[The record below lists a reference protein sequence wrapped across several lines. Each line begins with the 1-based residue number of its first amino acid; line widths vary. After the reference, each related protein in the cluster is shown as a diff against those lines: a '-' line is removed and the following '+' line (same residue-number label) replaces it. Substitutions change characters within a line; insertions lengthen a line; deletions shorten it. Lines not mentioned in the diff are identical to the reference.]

1 MNGFFISKLYT
12 QEEGV
17 PLSILEMFSDYNLK
31 LKVRNLGKFPIITN
45 IEDLNYNHEPLII
58 MATGLEVITE
68 VL

>member
-1 MNGFFISKLYT
+1 M
-12 QEEGV
+12 
-17 PLSILEMFSDYNLK
+17 SILEMFSDYNLK

-45 IEDLNYNHEPLII
+45 IEDLNYNHEPLIR